1 MAHILSSL
9 SSVGYIL
16 IAIFSLGLVVII
28 HEAGHFLV
36 ARYFGVRVDVF
47 SFGFGPRL
55 LGIKRGPTDY
65 RISALPFG
73 GYVRMAGDNPSEER
87 AGAPDEFLS
96 KPRWQRMLIAVA
108 GPAMNCVLAIVMF
121 AFIFGGA
128 SQAPIYSDKP
138 VDVVAVKKDSTADK
152 AGIKPGDRLV
162 SINGTENPTWDRA
175 SWEAKLTAP
184 NILIPVSIE
193 RQGQLISTNVPSS
206 MIEADMFGEPADRIV
221 VYSITPDS
229 PAQKAGLHP
238 GDEIVS
244 VNGEHLQAFRQF
256 VMALDIHGD
265 RPIEI
270 GILRNGHPENIH
282 LRPVKKD
289 YGDGLGMRWTV
300 GFLPEGMPDKHTV
313 KKGVVESVE
322 FSLWFS
328 GRLCQQF
335 MQTIGQLFVGK
346 ASPKQFLG
354 PLGIVTYSG
363 QAARAGSRNLSI
375 WMALISL
382 NLAVLNLL
390 PIPILDGGHILML
403 AIESVIRQDLSL
415 KTKERFIQV
424 GFVFILL
431 IFAFVMYNDV
441 LRMFTHS

>member
-1 MAHILSSL
+1 VAHILSLL
-9 SSVGYIL
+9 SSAGYIF
-16 IAIFSLGLVVII
+16 IAIFSLGLIVII
-28 HEAGHFLV
+28 HEAGHFFV

-87 AGAPDEFLS
+87 TGAPDEFLS
-96 KPRWQRMLIAVA
+96 KPRWQRMLVAVA
-108 GPAMNCVLAIVMF
+108 GPAMNCILAIVLF
-121 AFIFGGA
+121 AVILGGT
-128 SQAPIYSDKP
+128 SQLPIYSDKP
-138 VDVVAVKKDSTADK
+138 VTVVAVAKDSTAEK
-152 AGIKPGDRLV
+152 AGIQPGDTLV
-162 SINGTENPTWDRA
+162 SIHGTENPTWERA
-175 SWEAKLTAP
+175 GWDAKLTAP
-184 NILIPVSIE
+184 NIEIPVTIE
-193 RQGQLISTNVPSS
+193 RQGQLVSIMVPST
-206 MIEADMFGEPADRIV
+206 MNEGDMFGYPAQKTV
-221 VYSITPDS
+221 VDTVTADMPG
-229 PAQKAGLHP
+229 QKAGLHP

-244 VNGEHLQAFRQF
+244 VDGVRIDAFIQLTQA
-256 VMALDIHGD
+256 VEAHGD
-265 RPIEI
+265 RPLDL
-270 GILRNGHPENIH
+270 GIIRSGHPEIIH
-282 LRPVKKD
+282 VRAVKKD
-289 YGDGLGMRWTV
+289 NGDGRGARWSI
-300 GFLPEGMPDKHTV
+300 GFSRTLTTDMHTV
-313 KKGVVESVE
+313 RKGVVESAE

-354 PLGIVTYSG
+354 PLGIVSYSG
-363 QAARAGSRNLSI
+363 QAARQGSKNLSF

-403 AIESVIRQDLSL
+403 AVEGLLRHDLSL